1 MDWTPPLLEE
11 LPLKEIPLRG
21 SVGQLLGNRTMAK
34 DGIALKKKLK
44 IKIKLNPCPSCLLSL
59 LAFVPGSQ

>member
-34 DGIALKKKLK
+34 DGIALKK
-44 IKIKLNPCPSCLLSL
+44 N
-59 LAFVPGSQ
+59 